1 MLIIYNKILYKGGVV
16 PTIIHPSAIVSKYA
30 QLGNGI
36 VVHANSVVSPDV
48 IIGDDSI
55 VSSNDLI
62 THGSRMGKHCFVAS
76 NVVLGANVHMCDYA
90 FVGSGA
96 TIISSK
102 VSYIGRGAIVGA
114 GAVVTKNVEAD
125 ACVAG
130 NPARCID

>member
-1 MLIIYNKILYKGGVV
+1 MYICVIML
-16 PTIIHPSAIVSKYA
+16 
-30 QLGNGI
+30 
-36 VVHANSVVSPDV
+36 
-48 IIGDDSI
+48 
-55 VSSNDLI
+55 
-62 THGSRMGKHCFVAS
+62 
-76 NVVLGANVHMCDYA
+76 

>member
-1 MLIIYNKILYKGGVV
+1 M
-16 PTIIHPSAIVSKYA
+16 A

>member
-1 MLIIYNKILYKGGVV
+1 M
-16 PTIIHPSAIVSKYA
+16 
-30 QLGNGI
+30 
-36 VVHANSVVSPDV
+36 

-96 TIISSK
+96 TIISGK